1 MSKFWLQDPL
11 ILMMKSDFW
20 PSGGMTNMN
29 EKLNAITRLTVIVTI
44 GAYAYPGSNKMKVII
59 SGLITI
65 AAIVILYYVK
75 KMNMLKKL
83 TSVTKKEGFDSATN
97 KIKEDCKDGCVETT
111 EPTLQNPLMNVML
124 NEIHSNPHRKP
135 AAKSF
140 VPETEKKI
148 NEVTKDFIT
157 GNFNDPDIRNKLFGD
172 LGDDFVFD
180 RSMRAWHP
188 TANTQI
194 PNDQNGFADFCYGGM
209 VSCKDGHE
217 LSCIKGAP
225 HRWT

>member
-11 ILMMKSDFW
+11 VLMMKRDLW
-20 PSGGMTNMN
+20 PSGMTNMN
-29 EKLNAITRLTVIVTI
+29 EKLNAITRLTVLVAI
-44 GAYAYPGSNKMKVII
+44 GAYAYPGTNKNKVII
-59 SGLITI
+59 SGLITV
-65 AAIVILYYVK
+65 AAIVMLYYVK
-75 KMNMLKKL
+75 KMNMLEKL
-83 TSVTKKEGFDSATN
+83 RSVTQKEGFDSLTH

-124 NEIHSNPHRKP
+124 NEIHTNPHRKP

-140 VPETEKKI
+140 IPETEKKI
-148 NEVTKDFIT
+148 NEVTKDFIA
-157 GNFNDPDIRNKLFGD
+157 GNFDDPDIRNKLFDD
-172 LGDDFVFD
+172 LGDSFVFD

-217 LSCIKGAP
+217 SACIKGAP